1 MRVEY
6 INPFVE
12 STMEI
17 LKETVSENVKRGE
30 ISLKSGFTNMMGV
43 LVIVG
48 LAGEVSGRLI
58 IDMSKETALHIASK
72 MNGETMTEM
81 DEMVTATL
89 NELANMIT
97 GKAVTKLH
105 NLGFQFDLTPPA
117 LLCGDKLRISENT
130 DVESLVVPIEL
141 PEGKIEINVG
151 IKEK

>member
-58 IDMSKETALHIASK
+58 IDMSK
-72 MNGETMTEM
+72 
-81 DEMVTATL
+81 
-89 NELANMIT
+89 
-97 GKAVTKLH
+97 
-105 NLGFQFDLTPPA
+105 
-117 LLCGDKLRISENT
+117 
-130 DVESLVVPIEL
+130 
-141 PEGKIEINVG
+141 
-151 IKEK
+151 